1 MQNKDKQKLKKQLE
15 QEAQK
20 LVEIDGNELVI
31 SLISI
36 CNALA
41 KISEKSLD
49 ENDVPDEVYAVYLSF
64 ANRIKSFYDLHS
76 KNSDVS
82 ENTADEL
89 QALLDTVQARQRE
102 QDEIGKQLSIAK
114 KSNEELQTQIE
125 TNTKS
130 LKEQIA
136 IGESLQKM
144 LLDCTPEMIEEQKKK
159 NDDILASLNQQK
171 KLLSNLKDKQKEMF
185 NEKQQV
191 EEEVK
196 KIEDDING
204 IPEEIVALRTK
215 YKELEA
221 LLQELQ
227 NAETEYSV
235 EKQTEL
241 QKNIDELTPIVE
253 ENKVA
258 TEILQNRKES
268 LEKQNTKYDS
278 ERHTLTT
285 DLIDIITESLEQLKS
300 TMNEHAA
307 FLDETEMTAKTL
319 AENLDKCQK
328 KRDEYMHWFDA
339 VETPLEAMMVEIG
352 HPESAELRKTL
363 NVNQVQTVKTCMEE
377 VRRNL
382 MKLDHILSGCAVAAQ
397 KDLQIIK
404 RRAGQ

>member
-1 MQNKDKQKLKKQLE
+1 MQNKDKLKLKKQLE
-15 QEAQK
+15 QEAKK
-20 LVEIDGNELVI
+20 LVDIDGNELVI
-31 SLISI
+31 SLISA
-36 CNALA
+36 CNALL

-49 ENDVPDEVYAVYLSF
+49 ENDVPEEVYAVYLSF
-64 ANRIKSFYDLHS
+64 ANRIKTFYDLHS

-89 QALLDTVQARQRE
+89 RDLLNTVQARQNE
-102 QDEIGKQLSIAK
+102 QDEIRKQLSIAR

-130 LKEQIA
+130 LNEQIA

-144 LLDCTPEMIEEQKKK
+144 LLDCTPEMIEEQKKR
-159 NDDILASLNQQK
+159 NDDTLASLNQQK
-171 KLLSNLKDKQKEMF
+171 ESLTDLKDKQKSMLNEMR
-185 NEKQQV
+185 QL

-196 KIEDDING
+196 EIEDSING
-204 IPEEIVALRTK
+204 IPKEIVALRAK
-215 YKELEA
+215 YKELDA
-221 LLQELQ
+221 LLHELQ

-235 EKQTEL
+235 EKQKEL
-241 QKNIDELTPIVE
+241 QRNIDDLTPIVE

-268 LEKQNTKYDS
+268 LERQNTKYDS

-285 DLIDIITESLEQLKS
+285 DLIGIVTESLEQLKS
-300 TMNEHAA
+300 VMNEHAT

-319 AENLDKCQK
+319 AENIDKCQK
-328 KRDEYMHWFDA
+328 KRDEYRHWFDA
-339 VETPLEAMMVEIG
+339 VETPLEAMMADIG

-363 NVNQVQTVKTCMEE
+363 NINQVQTVKTCIEE